1 LQAEERERLEAIRE
15 KMVNEMKAKGIDDKY
30 FGEIASL
37 DIDRL
42 FMK

>member
-1 LQAEERERLEAIRE
+1 L
-15 KMVNEMKAKGIDDKY
+15 NEMKTRGIDSKY